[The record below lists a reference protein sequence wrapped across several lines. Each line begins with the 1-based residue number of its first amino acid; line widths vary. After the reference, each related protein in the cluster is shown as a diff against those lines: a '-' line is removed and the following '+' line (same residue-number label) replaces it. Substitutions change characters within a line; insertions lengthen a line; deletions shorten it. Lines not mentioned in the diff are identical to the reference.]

1 MRVKSAVARHKRVK
15 KIMHLAK
22 GYDQG
27 RHRLYRT
34 AKETI
39 IKARVDAYFGLK
51 RKKRDYRRLWIT
63 RLTAALRAKGLTY
76 SRFINGLKKANM
88 DLNRK
93 ILSNM
98 AVTDPTTFDKIV
110 AMATAQN

>member
-1 MRVKSAVARHKRVK
+1 MRVNSAVARHKRVK
-15 KIMHLAK
+15 KIMRLAS

-39 IKARVDAYFGLK
+39 MKARVDAYVGLK

-63 RLTAALRAKGLTY
+63 RLTAALKTKGLTY
-76 SRFINGLKKANM
+76 SRFINGLKKAKV

-93 ILSNM
+93 TLSNM
-98 AVTDPTTFDKIV
+98 AIIDPTTFDKIV
-110 AMATAQN
+110 AMAKAQN

>member
-1 MRVKSAVARHKRVK
+1 MRVKSAVARHKRIK
-15 KIMHLAK
+15 KTMQLAK

-34 AKETI
+34 AKEAVM
-39 IKARVDAYFGLK
+39 KARVDAYFGLK
-51 RKKRDYRRLWIT
+51 RKKRDYRRLWII

-76 SRFINGLKKANM
+76 SKFINGLKKANM

-93 ILSNM
+93 ILSNL
-98 AVTDPTTFDKIV
+98 AIEDPATFDKIV